1 MTDKGNI
8 ISNKTQTEEL
18 MMFILRFCFTPPQRI
33 QSTSKQ
39 GTFYFIDTFF
49 QIIEAVCIRINL
61 INLPKQAFILKT
73 KS

>member
-18 MMFILRFCFTPPQRI
+18 IMFILRFCFTPPQRI

-39 GTFYFIDTFF
+39 GTFYFLDAFF
-49 QIIEAVCIRINL
+49 RL
-61 INLPKQAFILKT
+61 
-73 KS
+73 